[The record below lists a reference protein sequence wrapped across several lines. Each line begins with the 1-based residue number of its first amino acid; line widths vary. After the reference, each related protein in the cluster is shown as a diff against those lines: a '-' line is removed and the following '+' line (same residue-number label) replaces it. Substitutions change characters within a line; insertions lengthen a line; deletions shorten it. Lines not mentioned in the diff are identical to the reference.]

1 MGGLGKELC
10 WGAGPSSEACR
21 DGEMKL
27 LTVMGWGWVRQGC
40 PVLEGVSCAEWGWEG
55 GGGEGSASKCSPSKE
70 QGLPKQSA
78 QSIARCHCLSR
89 NWSLVYD
96 SGLCKACQNTTG
108 SECNAPAPWAS
119 LVQLRLSQARV
130 GEAVWDCQG
139 SLALSGGERG
149 EERTRGVT

>member
-55 GGGEGSASKCSPSKE
+55 VVGRGQPLNAPPAKSRG
-70 QGLPKQSA
+70 
-78 QSIARCHCLSR
+78 CLSKVL
-89 NWSLVYD
+89 SLLPDATV
-96 SGLCKACQNTTG
+96 
-108 SECNAPAPWAS
+108 
-119 LVQLRLSQARV
+119 
-130 GEAVWDCQG
+130 
-139 SLALSGGERG
+139 
-149 EERTRGVT
+149 